1 MPPASRRSPKI
12 GLVLGSGSARGW
24 AHLGVLKALQEAG
37 VRPDIVCGSSVGALI
52 AAVYAA
58 KEIDRFTDWILALD
72 RRKIFQFMDFRWS
85 GGILKGDRLM
95 KSMQHYFG
103 RTTIEECQLPFAAVS
118 TDLYTGA
125 EVWLRRGPLVD
136 AVRASIALPGL
147 FTPVATQGRWLVD
160 GGLVN
165 PVPVSVARALG
176 ADVVIAVDLNAD
188 IMRRRQ
194 ALPVVD
200 AEETAATP
208 SSWLSRWHPLR
219 FETTAEEES
228 LPAVA
233 ASTAQMPSVLDV
245 GLNSINIMQMRISR
259 SRLAGDPPEVLI
271 TPRLAHLG
279 LLDFHRAEEAI
290 EAGHHAA
297 LLQLPELANF
307 Y

>member
-1 MPPASRRSPKI
+1 MPPAPPRSPKI

-24 AHLGVLKALQEAG
+24 AHLGVLKALQDAG
-37 VRPDIVCGSSVGALI
+37 VRPDIVCGASVGALI

-58 KEIDRFTDWILALD
+58 KEVDRFTDWILALD
-72 RRKIFQFMDFRWS
+72 RRKVFQFMDFRWS
-85 GGILKGDRLM
+85 GGMLKGDRLM
-95 KSMQHYFG
+95 KFMQQYFG
-103 RTTIEECQLPFAAVS
+103 STTIEQCHLPFAAVS

-125 EVWLRRGPLVD
+125 EVWLRHGPLVD

-147 FTPVATQGRWLVD
+147 FTPVARQGRWLVD

-176 ADVVIAVDLNAD
+176 ADIVIAVDLNAD
-188 IMRRRQ
+188 IMRRRP
-194 ALPVVD
+194 AVPAVD
-200 AEETAATP
+200 ADEAAATP
-208 SSWLSRWHPLR
+208 SSWLSRWRPLR
-219 FETTAEEES
+219 SEKTEEEEP

-233 ASTAQMPSVLDV
+233 ATTAEMPSVLDV

-297 LLQLPELANF
+297 LLALPELASF

>member
-58 KEIDRFTDWILALD
+58 KEIDRFTDWVLALD

-85 GGILKGDRLM
+85 GGMLKGDRLM

-125 EVWLRRGPLVD
+125 EVWLRRGPVVD

-200 AEETAATP
+200 ADETSATAA
-208 SSWLSRWHPLR
+208 SWLSRGHPLR
-219 FETTAEEES
+219 FGKAAEDES

-245 GLNSINIMQMRISR
+245 ALNSINIMQMRISC

>member
-85 GGILKGDRLM
+85 GGMLKGDRLM

-125 EVWLRRGPLVD
+125 EVWLRRGPVVD

-200 AEETAATP
+200 ADETAATP

-219 FETTAEEES
+219 FEKTAEEEL

-233 ASTAQMPSVLDV
+233 ASTVQMPSVLDV

>member
-219 FETTAEEES
+219 FEKTAEEE
-228 LPAVA
+228 
-233 ASTAQMPSVLDV
+233 
-245 GLNSINIMQMRISR
+245 
-259 SRLAGDPPEVLI
+259 
-271 TPRLAHLG
+271 
-279 LLDFHRAEEAI
+279 
-290 EAGHHAA
+290 
-297 LLQLPELANF
+297 
-307 Y
+307 